1 MNRPALLAREVLP
14 AAGRQQRSLDK
25 RERLKAAALA
35 RFREVG
41 YEQASIDDIARAA
54 HVAVGGFYRHFRS
67 KRQLLLVL
75 VDDLLRELEGVNLR
89 PDSHAPPRAALR
101 ALLDRA
107 FSADLRY
114 VGAYRAWEEAARS
127 DPALA
132 KLQRDVRAWTAS
144 RVAGVFT
151 TLQRWPG
158 ARRNVD
164 IPGLAA
170 VMNSLFWNML
180 ADAQTNPAS
189 LRRSIDAA
197 THLMLHALFTDR
209 RGLSTRG

>member
-1 MNRPALLAREVLP
+1 MKRPALLAREVLP
-14 AAGRQQRSLDK
+14 AAGHQKRSLDK

-35 RFREVG
+35 RFGDAG
-41 YEQASIDDIARAA
+41 YERAAIEEIARDAR
-54 HVAVGGFYRHFRS
+54 VAVGGFYRHFRS

-89 PDSHAPPRAALR
+89 PDTTVPPRAALR
-101 ALLDRA
+101 ELLDRA

-132 KLQRDVRAWTAS
+132 RLQTEVRAWTAS
-144 RVAGVFT
+144 RVARVFMA
-151 TLQRWPG
+151 LQQWPG
-158 ARRNVD
+158 ARPDLD

-170 VMNSLFWNML
+170 MMNSLFWNML
-180 ADAQTNPAS
+180 ADARADRRT

-197 THLMLHALFTDR
+197 THLMFHALFTDGPHER
-209 RGLSTRG
+209 RR